1 MSNLKIDGI
10 SFEKYNVEAEHQ
22 ELKIDGISFEKYNVE
37 AEHQELKMQGFTIEA
52 TDNTRDYV
60 PFMFY
65 GVSFEEQL
73 VLNSLDVLFF
83 AQL

>member
-1 MSNLKIDGI
+1 MSNL
-10 SFEKYNVEAEHQ
+10 S
-22 ELKIDGISFEKYNVE
+22 IDGISFEKYNVE

-65 GVSFEEQL
+65 GVTFEQL
-73 VLNSLDVLFF
+73 VLDSLDVLFF

>member
-1 MSNLKIDGI
+1 MSNL
-10 SFEKYNVEAEHQ
+10 S
-22 ELKIDGISFEKYNVE
+22 IDGISFEKYNVE

-65 GVSFEEQL
+65 GITFEEML
-73 VLNSLDVLFF
+73 VLDLDVLFF

>member
-22 ELKIDGISFEKYNVE
+22 ELKIDG
-37 AEHQELKMQGFTIEA
+37 FTIEA
-52 TDNTRDYV
+52 TDNTRGYV

-73 VLNSLDVLFF
+73 VLDSLDVLFF

>member
-1 MSNLKIDGI
+1 MSNL
-10 SFEKYNVEAEHQ
+10 S
-22 ELKIDGISFEKYNVE
+22 IDGISFEKYNVE

-65 GVSFEEQL
+65 GFTIEIGMDDDI
-73 VLNSLDVLFF
+73 NTFF
-83 AQL
+83 MFNEI

>member
-1 MSNLKIDGI
+1 MSN
-10 SFEKYNVEAEHQ
+10 
-22 ELKIDGISFEKYNVE
+22 LKIDGISFEKYNVE

-73 VLNSLDVLFF
+73 VLDSLDVLFF

>member
-22 ELKIDGISFEKYNVE
+22 ELKIDG
-37 AEHQELKMQGFTIEA
+37 FTIEA
-52 TDNTRDYV
+52 TDNTRGYV

-73 VLNSLDVLFF
+73 VLDINTLFMF
-83 AQL
+83 SEI

>member
-1 MSNLKIDGI
+1 MSNL
-10 SFEKYNVEAEHQ
+10 S
-22 ELKIDGISFEKYNVE
+22 IDGISFEKYNVE

-52 TDNTRDYV
+52 TDNTRDYA

-65 GVSFEEQL
+65 GITFEEML
-73 VLNSLDVLFF
+73 VLDLDVLFF

>member
-1 MSNLKIDGI
+1 MSNLSIDG
-10 SFEKYNVEAEHQ
+10 V
-22 ELKIDGISFEKYNVE
+22 SFEKYNVE

-65 GVSFEEQL
+65 GITFEEML
-73 VLNSLDVLFF
+73 ELDSLDVLFF

>member
-1 MSNLKIDGI
+1 MSNLSIDG
-10 SFEKYNVEAEHQ
+10 V
-22 ELKIDGISFEKYNVE
+22 SFEKYNVE

-65 GVSFEEQL
+65 GITFEEI
-73 VLNSLDVLFF
+73 LDDDINTFF
-83 AQL
+83 MFNEI

>member
-1 MSNLKIDGI
+1 MSNLSIGG
-10 SFEKYNVEAEHQ
+10 V
-22 ELKIDGISFEKYNVE
+22 SFEKYNVE

-65 GVSFEEQL
+65 GITFEEML
-73 VLNSLDVLFF
+73 VLDLDVLFF

>member
-22 ELKIDGISFEKYNVE
+22 ELKI
-37 AEHQELKMQGFTIEA
+37 QGFTIEA
-52 TDNTRDYV
+52 TDNTRDYA

-73 VLNSLDVLFF
+73 VLDINTLFMF
-83 AQL
+83 SEI

>member
-1 MSNLKIDGI
+1 MSNLSIDGI
-10 SFEKYNVEAEHQ
+10 SFEKYN
-22 ELKIDGISFEKYNVE
+22 IE

-65 GVSFEEQL
+65 GVSFEED
-73 VLNSLDVLFF
+73 VDSSLDVLFF

>member
-22 ELKIDGISFEKYNVE
+22 ELKI
-37 AEHQELKMQGFTIEA
+37 QGFTIEA
-52 TDNTRDYV
+52 TDNTRDYA

-73 VLNSLDVLFF
+73 VLDSLDVLFF

>member
-1 MSNLKIDGI
+1 MSNL
-10 SFEKYNVEAEHQ
+10 S
-22 ELKIDGISFEKYNVE
+22 IDGISFEKYNVE

-65 GVSFEEQL
+65 GITFEKGMDDDI
-73 VLNSLDVLFF
+73 NTFF
-83 AQL
+83 MFNEI

>member
-1 MSNLKIDGI
+1 MSNL
-10 SFEKYNVEAEHQ
+10 S
-22 ELKIDGISFEKYNVE
+22 IDGISFEKYNVE

-52 TDNTRDYV
+52 TDNTRDYA

-65 GVSFEEQL
+65 GITFEEIL
-73 VLNSLDVLFF
+73 VLDSLDILFF

>member
-1 MSNLKIDGI
+1 MSNLSIDG
-10 SFEKYNVEAEHQ
+10 V
-22 ELKIDGISFEKYNVE
+22 SFEKYNVE

-52 TDNTRDYV
+52 TDNTRDYA

-65 GVSFEEQL
+65 GITFEEMP
-73 VLNSLDVLFF
+73 VLDLDVLFF

>member
-1 MSNLKIDGI
+1 MSN
-10 SFEKYNVEAEHQ
+10 
-22 ELKIDGISFEKYNVE
+22 LKIDGISFEKYNVE

>member
-22 ELKIDGISFEKYNVE
+22 ELKI
-37 AEHQELKMQGFTIEA
+37 QGFTIEA

-73 VLNSLDVLFF
+73 VLDSLDVLFF

>member
-22 ELKIDGISFEKYNVE
+22 ELKIDGI
-37 AEHQELKMQGFTIEA
+37 TIEA

-65 GVSFEEQL
+65 GVSFEEKL
-73 VLNSLDVLFF
+73 VLDSLDVLFF

>member
-1 MSNLKIDGI
+1 MSNL
-10 SFEKYNVEAEHQ
+10 SV
-22 ELKIDGISFEKYNVE
+22 DGISFEKYNVE

-52 TDNTRDYV
+52 TDNTRYYV

-65 GVSFEEQL
+65 GITFEEML
-73 VLNSLDVLFF
+73 VLDLDVLFF

>member
-1 MSNLKIDGI
+1 MSNL
-10 SFEKYNVEAEHQ
+10 N
-22 ELKIDGISFEKYNVE
+22 IDGISFEKYNVE

-65 GVSFEEQL
+65 GVSFEVKL
-73 VLNSLDVLFF
+73 VLDINTLFMF
-83 AQL
+83 SEI